1 MDSGTKSEKRFF
13 PVPLRPWPRN
23 SFFAFLSLLFVF
35 SPRASFARQV
45 NLTILFTNDH
55 LGQVDP
61 LPTDD
66 PSKPVGGVT
75 RRAALIKKI
84 TQEVGPQNILLV
96 DSGGLFSG
104 TAFSEM
110 TQGEV
115 DCAAYQMMQ
124 YDAVGLGPHDFDF
137 GKKVLL
143 AYRKAFRIP
152 WVSANT
158 VVRNNFQNFMR
169 PYVLKYAGVRVG
181 MIGFSNPDTPSLT
194 RRDNVSGLI
203 FNPPGASAKGLH
215 SILKK
220 DADIFIALSQ
230 SGLEAD
236 KKFAKDNP
244 FVHVIIGGFSHTV
257 MTKPI
262 VETKADG
269 SLAGPLIAQA
279 GAQGLYLGR
288 LDLTIEGHRDPKT
301 KKEVYSIGGYKYQL
315 IPITADLPE
324 DPAMAELLQKYG
336 AKLKSKPLDEVLA
349 TVAGDLTNSSQGDS
363 LIGEISA
370 DALRKSAQSE
380 IAILNN
386 GFFHA
391 VFKDGNLTR
400 EVLYQVCPL
409 DSDITIID
417 VPGVDLRKALE
428 SSAAQKGQDGFL
440 QISGLRVQKDG
451 DHLNIL
457 VGDEPL
463 NDRRKYQVAVN
474 DFLAAGNGGYDFF
487 QKLKSRRK
495 IQKSLRDLLEE
506 SVKAQ
511 QKITSANLEKRWA
524 LP

>member
-1 MDSGTKSEKRFF
+1 MNREDVNGPPERNF
-13 PVPLRPWPRN
+13 PLQLTAA
-23 SFFAFLSLLFVF
+23 AFYFLLTFGIF
-35 SPRASFARQV
+35 LPGLCFAREV

-61 LPTDD
+61 VMTDD

-84 TQEVGPQNILLV
+84 TQEVGAKNILLV

-115 DCAAYQMMQ
+115 DCAAYQLMQ

-137 GKKVLL
+137 GKKALL
-143 AYRKAFRIP
+143 TYRKNFRIP
-152 WVSANT
+152 WVSANA

-169 PYVLKYAGVRVG
+169 PYILKYAGVRVG

-244 FVHVIIGGFSHTV
+244 FLHVIVGGFSRTV

-262 VETKADG
+262 VDTKADG
-269 SLAGPLIAQA
+269 SLAGPLIVQA
-279 GAQGLYLGR
+279 GSQGLYLGR

-301 KKEVYSIGGYKYQL
+301 KKEAYFIGDYKYQL

-324 DPAMAELLQKYG
+324 DPAMVELLQKYG
-336 AKLKSKPLDEVLA
+336 AKLKSRPLDEVLA
-349 TVAGDLTNSSQGDS
+349 TVTGDLTGGETGDS

-380 IAILNN
+380 IALLND

-391 VFKDGNLTR
+391 GFKSGNLTR

-409 DSDITIID
+409 DSDITVID
-417 VPGVDLRKALE
+417 VPGIDLRKALE
-428 SSAAQKGQDGFL
+428 SSAAEKGQDNFL
-440 QISGLRVQKDG
+440 QISGLKIKKDG
-451 DHLNIL
+451 ESLDIF

-463 NDRRKYQVAVN
+463 NDRRRYQVAVN

-487 QKLKSRRK
+487 RKLKSRRK
-495 IQKSLRDLLEE
+495 IQVSLRDLLED
-506 SVKAQ
+506 SLKAQ
-511 QKITSANLEKRWA
+511 PQITSDNLDQRWV